1 MIEKRQAKWLKKRKD
16 DDLTRND
23 VEEFSGKKAEEFETL
38 ANLWL
43 NEQMANLKRRN
54 ETIIKN
60 QQIYNNVFEKVID
73 FHWFPLISIDFHWF
87 PLEGSLFILSRM
99 IRRHSTALLWKLKK
113 TTLWSRKGTRRRWL
127 NNSESATL
135 NPVIERRREQL
146 ILPFSFFSDW

>member
-73 FHWFPLISIDFHWF
+73 FHFFPFLSIRGVDFHF
-87 PLEGSLFILSRM
+87 IPYDQTSLYRSIVEAQEDDSLEPQRYKEKVAEQFRKRDLKSSDRAKERAAHLALF
-99 IRRHSTALLWKLKK
+99 
-113 TTLWSRKGTRRRWL
+113 
-127 NNSESATL
+127 
-135 NPVIERRREQL
+135 
-146 ILPFSFFSDW
+146 FF